1 MKYWLT
7 FILLGFC
14 SMSYAEEADLV
25 LKNGTVITMEGD
37 YYRYREPLVI
47 TETPAI
53 YSAIAI
59 KADRIVWI
67 GSDYETG
74 KWIGKKT
81 QVIDLKKGFAY
92 PGLIESHAH
101 IVGLGQTRSILD
113 LVGTADKSVII
124 KKVQDAAKKAEKGK
138 WILGRGWD
146 QNDWPVKEFP
156 SAADLDSVSSNNPV
170 LLSRVD
176 GHACWINTAA
186 MKMAGITAATKDPDG
201 GKIHRDAKGNP
212 TGILVDNAMEL
223 VEKVVPAATHQ
234 ELIQYTRAALNEAVQ
249 KGITMIVD
257 AGSSK
262 EALDA
267 FRELA
272 SKDQLPVRIYSMVS
286 YGTPFT
292 ETFLNQ
298 GPSNY
303 GPYLDARALKLYMD
317 GALGS
322 RGAALLEPYSD
333 DSKNSGLL
341 LMQQDK
347 LMDVLQRA
355 KESGI
360 QVGIHAIGDRANR
373 MVLDA
378 YEKTGVKGLRWRI
391 EHAQVLSPSDIPRFT
406 KLDVIASMQPTH
418 ATSDGPWATDR
429 LGAERV
435 KGAYAWRSLL
445 DLKTVI
451 AGGSDAPVE
460 DINPL
465 WGIYSAI
472 TRQDHEG
479 KPEGGWHPEQSVT
492 VGQALLMFTVD
503 GAYAAFK
510 EKELGTITVGKMAD
524 IVVLPEDILNCD
536 PKKLID
542 MKVQYTI
549 TGGKIRYS
557 ATK

>member
-1 MKYWLT
+1 MRNW
-7 FILLGFC
+7 FIFVLLGFC
-14 SMSYAEEADLV
+14 GMSYAEEADLV
-25 LKNGTVITMEGD
+25 LRNGTVITMDEAMP
-37 YYRYREPLVI
+37 E
-47 TETPAI
+47 A
-53 YSAIAI
+53 SAVAV
-59 KADRIVWI
+59 KGDRIIWA
-67 GSDYETG
+67 GNASDVE
-74 KWIGKKT
+74 KWIGKNTK
-81 QVIDLKKGFAY
+81 VLDLHSGFAY

-113 LVGTADKSVII
+113 LVGTSDKTAII
-124 KKVQDAAKKAEKGK
+124 KKIQGSTKNAEKGK

-156 SAADLDSVSSNNPV
+156 TAADLDAVSPNNPV

-176 GHACWINTAA
+176 GHACWINSAA
-186 MKMAGITAATKDPDG
+186 LKLAGITASTKDPDG
-201 GKIHRDAKGNP
+201 GKIHRDAKGGP
-212 TGILVDNAMEL
+212 TGILVDNAMNL
-223 VEKVVPAATHQ
+223 VEKVVPAPSHK
-234 ELIQYTRAALNEAVQ
+234 ELIQYTRTALNEAAQ

-267 FRELA
+267 FQELA
-272 SKDQLPVRIYSMVS
+272 SADQLPVRIYSMVS

-292 ETFLNQ
+292 EKYLNQ
-298 GPSNY
+298 GPENY
-303 GPYLDARALKLYMD
+303 GPYLDVRALKLYMD

-322 RGAALLEPYSD
+322 RGAALLEPYTD
-333 DSKNSGLL
+333 DPKNSGLL
-341 LMQQDK
+341 LMPQDK
-347 LMDVLQRA
+347 LMDALQRA
-355 KESGI
+355 KKSGI

-391 EHAQVLSPSDIPRFT
+391 EHAQVLSPSDIPRFAQ
-406 KLDVIASMQPTH
+406 LDVIASMQPTH

-429 LGAERV
+429 LGPERV

-445 DLKTVI
+445 DLHTII

-472 TRQDHEG
+472 TREDHDG
-479 KPEGGWHPEQSVT
+479 KPAGGWHPEQLVT
-492 VGQALLMFTVD
+492 PYEALHMFTVD
-503 GAYAAFK
+503 GAYAAFR
-510 EKELGTITVGKMAD
+510 EKELGSIRAGKIAD
-524 IVVLPEDILNCD
+524 FVVLPENILKCE
-536 PKKLID
+536 PRKLID

-557 ATK
+557 AGN

>member
-1 MKYWLT
+1 MKYWII
-7 FILLGFC
+7 FVLLGFC
-14 SMSYAEEADLV
+14 AMSYADEADLV
-25 LKNGTVITMEGD
+25 LKNGTIITMDEAMPEAYAVAVKG
-37 YYRYREPLVI
+37 
-47 TETPAI
+47 
-53 YSAIAI
+53 
-59 KADRIVWI
+59 DRIVWA
-67 GSDYETG
+67 GKALDVE
-74 KWIGKKT
+74 KWIGKNT
-81 QVIDLKKGFAY
+81 QVLDLHGSFAY

-113 LVGTADKSVII
+113 LVGTPDKSAII
-124 KKVQDAAKKAEKGK
+124 KKVQDAAKNAEKGK

-156 SAADLDSVSSNNPV
+156 TAADLDAISPNNPV

-176 GHACWINTAA
+176 GHACWINSAA
-186 MKMAGITAATKDPDG
+186 MKLAGITAATKDPDG
-201 GKIHRDAKGNP
+201 GKIHHDAKGNP
-212 TGILVDNAMEL
+212 SGILVDNAMGL

-234 ELIQYTRAALNEAVQ
+234 ELIQYTRTALKEASQ

-272 SKDQLPVRIYSMVS
+272 SANELPVRIYSMVS
-286 YGTPFT
+286 NGMPFT
-292 ETFLNQ
+292 ETYLNQ
-298 GPSNY
+298 GPANY
-303 GPYLDARALKLYMD
+303 GPYLDVRALKLYMD

-333 DSKNSGLL
+333 DPKNSGLL
-341 LMQQDK
+341 LMQKDK

-355 KESGI
+355 KKSGI

-373 MVLDA
+373 IVLDA
-378 YEKTGVKGLRWRI
+378 YEKIGVKGLRWRI
-391 EHAQVLSPSDIPRFT
+391 EHVQVLSPSDIPRLA

-429 LGAERV
+429 LGSERV

-445 DLKTVI
+445 DLKTII

-479 KPEGGWHPEQSVT
+479 KPPGGWHPEQLVT
-492 VGQALLMFTVD
+492 PYEAMHMFTVD
-503 GAYAAFK
+503 GAYAAFR
-510 EKELGTITVGKMAD
+510 EKDLGSISVGKMAD
-524 IVVLPEDILNCD
+524 FVVLPENILKCD

-542 MKVQYTI
+542 MKVRYTI

-557 ATK
+557 AGN

>member
-1 MKYWLT
+1 MKYWLI

-14 SMSYAEEADLV
+14 TMSHAEEADLV
-25 LKNGTVITMEGD
+25 LKNGTTITMDEALP
-37 YYRYREPLVI
+37 E
-47 TETPAI
+47 A
-53 YSAIAI
+53 SAVAV
-59 KADRIVWI
+59 KGDRIVWA
-67 GSDYETG
+67 GKGPDVE
-74 KWIGKKT
+74 KWIGKNT
-81 QVIDLKKGFAY
+81 QVLDLHGGFVY

-113 LVGTADKSVII
+113 LVGTPDKSAII
-124 KKVQDAAKKAEKGK
+124 KKVQDAAKNAGKGK

-156 SAADLDSVSSNNPV
+156 TASDLDSVSANNPV

-176 GHACWINTAA
+176 GHACWINGAA
-186 MKMAGITAATKDPDG
+186 IKLAGITASTKDPDG

-212 TGILVDNAMEL
+212 TGILVDNAMSL
-223 VEKVVPAATHQ
+223 VEKVVPAPSHQ
-234 ELIQYTRAALNEAVQ
+234 ELIQYTRGALNEAAQ

-272 SKDQLPVRIYSMVS
+272 STNQLPVRIYSMVS
-286 YGTPFT
+286 YGTSFT
-292 ETFLNQ
+292 DTYLNQ
-298 GPSNY
+298 GPANY
-303 GPYLDARALKLYMD
+303 GPYLDVRALKLYMD

-322 RGAALLEPYSD
+322 RGAALLEPYTD
-333 DSKNSGLL
+333 DPKNSGLL
-341 LMQQDK
+341 LMPQDK
-347 LMDVLQRA
+347 LMDALQRA
-355 KESGI
+355 KKSGI

-378 YEKTGVKGLRWRI
+378 YEKTGVKELRWRI
-391 EHAQVLSPSDIPRFT
+391 EHVQVLSPSDIPRLA

-429 LGAERV
+429 LGPERV

-445 DLKTVI
+445 DLKTII

-479 KPEGGWHPEQSVT
+479 KPQGGWHPEQLVT
-492 VGQALLMFTVD
+492 PYEALHMFTVD
-503 GAYAAFK
+503 GAYAAFR
-510 EKELGTITVGKMAD
+510 EKDLGTISVGKMAD
-524 IVVLPEDILNCD
+524 FVVLPENILKCD

>member
-1 MKYWLT
+1 MKYWLI
-7 FILLGFC
+7 FVLLGFC
-14 SMSYAEEADLV
+14 AMSYAEEADLV
-25 LKNGTVITMEGD
+25 LRNGTIITMDDSMPE
-37 YYRYREPLVI
+37 
-47 TETPAI
+47 A
-53 YSAIAI
+53 SAVAV
-59 KADRIVWI
+59 KGDRIVCA
-67 GSDYETG
+67 GKAPDVE
-74 KWIGKKT
+74 KWIGKNTK
-81 QVIDLKKGFAY
+81 VLDLHGSFAY

-101 IVGLGQTRSILD
+101 IVGLGQSRSILD
-113 LVGTADKSVII
+113 LVGTADKSAII
-124 KKVQDAAKKAEKGK
+124 KKVQDRVKTAEKGN

-156 SAADLDSVSSNNPV
+156 TASDLDSISPNNPV

-176 GHACWINTAA
+176 GHACWINSVA
-186 MKMAGITAATKDPDG
+186 MKLAGITAATKDPDG
-201 GKIHRDAKGNP
+201 GKVHRDAKGNP

-223 VEKVVPAATHQ
+223 VEKVVPAATHK
-234 ELIQYTRAALNEAVQ
+234 ELIQYTRAALSEAAQ

-272 SKDQLPVRIYSMVS
+272 STNQLPVRIYSMVS
-286 YGTPFT
+286 NGTSFT
-292 ETFLNQ
+292 ETYLDQ
-298 GPSNY
+298 GPENY
-303 GPYLDARALKLYMD
+303 GPYLDVRALKLYMD

-333 DSKNSGLL
+333 DPKNSGLL

-347 LMDVLQRA
+347 LMDTLRRA
-355 KESGI
+355 KKSGI

-391 EHAQVLSPSDIPRFT
+391 EHAQVLSPSDIPRFV

-429 LGAERV
+429 LGPERV

-445 DLKTVI
+445 DLKTII

-479 KPEGGWHPEQSVT
+479 KPAGGWHPEQLVT
-492 VGQALLMFTVD
+492 PYEALHMFTVD
-503 GAYAAFK
+503 GAYAAFR
-510 EKELGTITVGKMAD
+510 EKDLGTISVGKMAD
-524 IVVLPEDILNCD
+524 FVVLPENILKCD
-536 PKKLID
+536 AKKLID

-557 ATK
+557 ATN

>member
-1 MKYWLT
+1 MRNWLI
-7 FILLGFC
+7 FVLLGFC
-14 SMSYAEEADLV
+14 GMSYAEEADLV
-25 LKNGTVITMEGD
+25 LRNGTVITMDEAMP
-37 YYRYREPLVI
+37 E
-47 TETPAI
+47 A
-53 YSAIAI
+53 SAVAV
-59 KADRIVWI
+59 KGDRIIWTGN
-67 GSDYETG
+67 GSDLE
-74 KWIGKKT
+74 KWIGKNTK
-81 QVIDLKKGFAY
+81 VLDLHGGFVY

-113 LVGTADKSVII
+113 LVGTPDKSAII
-124 KKVQDAAKKAEKGK
+124 KKVQGGVKNAEKGK

-156 SAADLDSVSSNNPV
+156 TAVDLDAVSPNNPV

-176 GHACWINTAA
+176 GHACWINSAA
-186 MKMAGITAATKDPDG
+186 MKLAGITTSTKDPDG
-201 GKIHRDAKGNP
+201 GKIHHDAKGNP
-212 TGILVDNAMEL
+212 TGILVDNAMNL
-223 VEKVVPAATHQ
+223 VEKVVPAPSHQ
-234 ELIQYTRAALNEAVQ
+234 ELIQYTRTALNEAAQ

-272 SKDQLPVRIYSMVS
+272 SADQLPVRIYSMVS

-292 ETFLNQ
+292 ETYLNQ
-298 GPSNY
+298 GPANY
-303 GPYLDARALKLYMD
+303 GPYLDVRALKLYMD

-333 DSKNSGLL
+333 DPKNSGLL
-341 LMQQDK
+341 LMPQDK
-347 LMDVLQRA
+347 LMDVLLRA
-355 KESGI
+355 KKTGI

-391 EHAQVLSPSDIPRFT
+391 EHVQVLSPSDIPRLA

-445 DLKTVI
+445 DLHTVI

-479 KPEGGWHPEQSVT
+479 KPAGGWHPEQLVT
-492 VGQALLMFTVD
+492 PYEALHMFTVD
-503 GAYAAFK
+503 GGYAAFR
-510 EKELGTITVGKMAD
+510 EKELGSIRAGKIAD
-524 IVVLPEDILNCD
+524 FVVLPENILRCE
-536 PKKLID
+536 PRKLID

-557 ATK
+557 AVN

>member
-1 MKYWLT
+1 MKNR
-7 FILLGFC
+7 FIFVLLGFC
-14 SMSYAEEADLV
+14 TMSYAEEADLV
-25 LKNGTVITMEGD
+25 LINGTVITMDEAMP
-37 YYRYREPLVI
+37 E
-47 TETPAI
+47 A
-53 YSAIAI
+53 SAVAV
-59 KADRIVWI
+59 KGDRIIWAGN
-67 GSDYETG
+67 GSDAE
-74 KWIGKKT
+74 KWIGKNTK
-81 QVIDLKKGFAY
+81 VLDVHGGFVY

-101 IVGLGQTRSILD
+101 IVGLGQARSILD
-113 LVGTADKSVII
+113 LVGTSDKSAII
-124 KKVQDAAKKAEKGK
+124 KKVQDGVKNAEKGK

-156 SAADLDSVSSNNPV
+156 TTSDLDAVSPNNPV

-176 GHACWINTAA
+176 GHACWINSAA
-186 MKMAGITAATKDPDG
+186 MKLAGITASTKDPDG

-212 TGILVDNAMEL
+212 TGILVDNAMSL
-223 VEKVVPAATHQ
+223 VEKVVPEPSHK
-234 ELIQYTRAALNEAVQ
+234 ELIQYTRTALNEAAQ

-272 SKDQLPVRIYSMVS
+272 STDQLPVRIYSMVS

-292 ETFLNQ
+292 ETYLNQ
-298 GPSNY
+298 GPANY
-303 GPYLDARALKLYMD
+303 GPYLDVRSLKLYMD

-322 RGAALLEPYSD
+322 RGAALLEPYTD
-333 DSKNSGLL
+333 DPKNSGLL
-341 LMQQDK
+341 LMPQDK

-355 KESGI
+355 KKSGI

-378 YEKTGVKGLRWRI
+378 YEKTEVKGLRWRI
-391 EHAQVLSPSDIPRFT
+391 EHVQVLSRSDIPRLAQ
-406 KLDVIASMQPTH
+406 LDVIASMQPTH

-429 LGAERV
+429 LGPERV

-445 DLKTVI
+445 DLHTII

-465 WGIYSAI
+465 CGIYSAI

-479 KPEGGWHPEQSVT
+479 KPQGGWHPEQLVT
-492 VGQALLMFTVD
+492 PYEALHMFTVD
-503 GAYAAFK
+503 GAFAAFR
-510 EKELGTITVGKMAD
+510 EKDLGSIRAGKIAD
-524 IVVLPEDILNCD
+524 FVVLPENILKCE
-536 PKKLID
+536 PRTLID

-557 ATK
+557 AVN

>member
-1 MKYWLT
+1 MKIW
-7 FILLGFC
+7 FIFVLLGFC

-25 LKNGTVITMEGD
+25 LKNGTVITMDEAMPEASVVAVKD
-37 YYRYREPLVI
+37 
-47 TETPAI
+47 
-53 YSAIAI
+53 
-59 KADRIVWI
+59 DRIVWV
-67 GSDYETG
+67 GNQSEVE
-74 KWIGKKT
+74 KWIGKNT
-81 QVIDLKKGFAY
+81 QVLDLHGGFVY

-113 LVGTADKSVII
+113 LVGTTDKSVIV
-124 KKVQDAAKKAEKGK
+124 KKVQDRVKNAEKGK

-156 SAADLDSVSSNNPV
+156 TAADLDAVSPANPV
-170 LLSRVD
+170 LLSRID
-176 GHACWINTAA
+176 GHAMWVNSTA
-186 MKMAGITAATKDPDG
+186 MKLAAITASTKDPDG

-212 TGILVDNAMEL
+212 TGILVDNAMNL
-223 VEKVVPAATHQ
+223 IEKVVPPPSHQ
-234 ELIQYTRAALNEAVQ
+234 ELIQYTRTALNEAVQ
-249 KGITMIVD
+249 KGITMVVD

-272 SKDQLPVRIYSMVS
+272 STNQLPVRIYSMVS
-286 YGTPFT
+286 YGSPFT
-292 ETFLNQ
+292 ETYLDQ
-298 GPSNY
+298 GPANY
-303 GPYLDARALKLYMD
+303 GSYLDVRALKLYMD

-333 DSKNSGLL
+333 DPKNSGLL
-341 LMQQDK
+341 LLPQDK
-347 LMDVLQRA
+347 LMQVLQRA
-355 KESGI
+355 KKSGI

-378 YEKTGVKGLRWRI
+378 YEKIGVKGLRWRI
-391 EHAQVLSPSDIPRFT
+391 EHVQVLSPSDIPR
-406 KLDVIASMQPTH
+406 LVQLEVIASMQPTH

-429 LGAERV
+429 LGPERV

-445 DLKTVI
+445 DLKTII

-465 WGIYSAI
+465 WGLYAAI

-479 KPEGGWHPEQSVT
+479 KPEGGWHPEQLVT
-492 VGQALLMFTVD
+492 PYEALHMFTVD

-510 EKELGTITVGKMAD
+510 EKELGSIRAGKLAD
-524 IVVLPEDILNCD
+524 FVVLPENILKCE
-536 PKKLID
+536 PRKLID
-542 MKVQYTI
+542 MKIQYTI

-557 ATK
+557 AGN

>member
-1 MKYWLT
+1 MKYWLI

-14 SMSYAEEADLV
+14 GMSYAEEADLV
-25 LKNGTVITMEGD
+25 LKNGTVITMDEA
-37 YYRYREPLVI
+37 
-47 TETPAI
+47 TPEVSGVAVK
-53 YSAIAI
+53 S
-59 KADRIVWI
+59 DRII
-67 GSDYETG
+67 
-74 KWIGKKT
+74 WIGKGVDVEKYIGKNT
-81 QVIDLKKGFAY
+81 KVLDLHGGFVY

-113 LVGTADKSVII
+113 LVGTPDKSAII
-124 KKVQDAAKKAEKGK
+124 KKVRDAAKTAEIGK

-146 QNDWPVKEFP
+146 QNDWPVKDFP
-156 SAADLDSVSSNNPV
+156 TAADLDSVSTNNPV

-186 MKMAGITAATKDPDG
+186 MKLAGITAATGDPEG

-223 VEKVVPAATHQ
+223 VEKVVPAPSHQ
-234 ELIQYTRAALNEAVQ
+234 ELIQYTRNALNEAAQ

-272 SKDQLPVRIYSMVS
+272 STDQLPVRIYSMVS

-292 ETFLNQ
+292 ETYLNQ

-303 GPYLDARALKLYMD
+303 GAYLDVRALKLYMD

-322 RGAALLEPYSD
+322 RGAALLQPYSD
-333 DSKNSGLL
+333 DPKNSGLL

-355 KESGI
+355 KKSGI

-429 LGAERV
+429 IGSERV

-451 AGGSDAPVE
+451 AAGSDAPVE

-479 KPEGGWHPEQSVT
+479 KPQGGWHPEQLVT
-492 VGQALLMFTVD
+492 HYEALHMFTVD
-503 GAYAAFK
+503 GAYAAFR
-510 EKELGTITVGKMAD
+510 EKDLGSISVGKLAD
-524 IVVLPEDILNCD
+524 FVVLPENILKCE

-549 TGGKIRYS
+549 SGGKIRYH
-557 ATK
+557 AGK

>member
-1 MKYWLT
+1 MKYWII
-7 FILLGFC
+7 FVLLGFGA
-14 SMSYAEEADLV
+14 MSYADEADLV

-37 YYRYREPLVI
+37 YSRGEPPII

-59 KADRIVWI
+59 KADRIAWLGI
-67 GSDYETG
+67 DEEAE

-81 QVIDLKKGFAY
+81 QVIDLKGAFVY

-101 IVGLGQTRSILD
+101 IVGLGQSRSILD
-113 LVGTADKSVII
+113 LVGTTDKSVII
-124 KKVQDAAKKAEKGK
+124 KKVQDAVKNAEKGR

-156 SAADLDSVSSNNPV
+156 TAEDLDAVSPNNPV

-176 GHACWINTAA
+176 GHACWINSAA
-186 MKMAGITAATKDPDG
+186 LKLAGITDATKDPDG
-201 GKIHRDAKGNP
+201 GKIHHNVKGNP

-223 VEKVVPAATHQ
+223 VEKVVPPPSHK
-234 ELIQYTRAALNEAVQ
+234 ELIQYTRTALNEAAQ

-262 EALDA
+262 EALAA

-272 SKDQLPVRIYSMVS
+272 STNELPVRIYSMVS

-292 ETFLNQ
+292 ETYLNQ
-298 GPSNY
+298 GPANY
-303 GPYLDARALKLYMD
+303 GSYLDVRALKLYMD

-333 DSKNSGLL
+333 DPKNSGLV

-347 LMDVLQRA
+347 LMEVLQRA
-355 KESGI
+355 KKSGI

-378 YEKTGVKGLRWRI
+378 YEKIGVKGLRWRI
-391 EHAQVLSPSDIPRFT
+391 EHVQVLSPSDIPRLA

-429 LGAERV
+429 LGPQRV

-445 DLKTVI
+445 DLKTII

-479 KPEGGWHPEQSVT
+479 KPESGWHPEQLVT
-492 VGQALLMFTVD
+492 AGEAMHMFTVD
-503 GAYAAFK
+503 GAYAAFR
-510 EKELGTITVGKMAD
+510 EKDLGTITVGKLAD
-524 IVVLPEDILNCD
+524 FVVLPENILNCD
-536 PKKLID
+536 AKKLID

>member
-1 MKYWLT
+1 MKYWII
-7 FILLGFC
+7 FVLLGC
-14 SMSYAEEADLV
+14 CAMSYADEADLV
-25 LKNGTVITMEGD
+25 LKNGTIITMDEAMP
-37 YYRYREPLVI
+37 E
-47 TETPAI
+47 A
-53 YSAIAI
+53 SAVAV
-59 KADRIVWI
+59 KGDRIVWA
-67 GSDYETG
+67 GKAPDVE
-74 KWIGKKT
+74 KWIGKNT
-81 QVIDLKKGFAY
+81 QVLDLHGSFAY

-113 LVGTADKSVII
+113 LVGTPDKSVII
-124 KKVQDAAKKAEKGK
+124 KKVQDAVKNAEKGK

-156 SAADLDSVSSNNPV
+156 TAADLDAISLNNPV

-176 GHACWINTAA
+176 GHACWINSAA
-186 MKMAGITAATKDPDG
+186 MKLAGITAATQDPDG
-201 GKIHRDAKGNP
+201 GKIHHDGKGNP
-212 TGILVDNAMEL
+212 SGILVDNAMGL

-234 ELIQYTRAALNEAVQ
+234 ELIQYTRTALNEAAQ

-272 SKDQLPVRIYSMVS
+272 STNQLRVRIYSMVS
-286 YGTPFT
+286 NGTPFT
-292 ETFLNQ
+292 ETYLNQ
-298 GPSNY
+298 GPANY
-303 GPYLDARALKLYMD
+303 GPYLDVRALKLYMD

-333 DSKNSGLL
+333 DPKNSGLL

-355 KESGI
+355 KKSGI

-373 MVLDA
+373 IVLDA
-378 YEKTGVKGLRWRI
+378 YEKIGVKGLRWRI
-391 EHAQVLSPSDIPRFT
+391 EHVQVLSPSDIPRLAQ
-406 KLDVIASMQPTH
+406 LDVIASMQPTH

-429 LGAERV
+429 LGPERV

-445 DLKTVI
+445 DLKTII

-479 KPEGGWHPEQSVT
+479 KPPGGWHPEQLVT
-492 VGQALLMFTVD
+492 PYEALHMFTVD
-503 GAYAAFK
+503 GAYAAFR
-510 EKELGTITVGKMAD
+510 EKDLGSISVGKMAD
-524 IVVLPEDILNCD
+524 FVVLPENILKCD

-549 TGGKIRYS
+549 TGGTIRYS
-557 ATK
+557 AAN